1 MAKSIKCNYKMCDN
15 LGVAINPVKH
25 INNRYYCKECLKKM
39 LKEQQIRKEIIDEI
53 LLILPKEIMSVIN
66 KALNQWIEVGYT
78 YEYML
83 YTVKYIRINKCVLN
97 HTFGIRYYMNNKKIE
112 EQYKNL
118 VMQKKAKEVE
128 EQKFEVT
135 DDVVEFVP
143 VQEQGNWGD
152 LI

>member
-1 MAKSIKCNYKMCDN
+1 
-15 LGVAINPVKH
+15 
-25 INNRYYCKECLKKM
+25 M